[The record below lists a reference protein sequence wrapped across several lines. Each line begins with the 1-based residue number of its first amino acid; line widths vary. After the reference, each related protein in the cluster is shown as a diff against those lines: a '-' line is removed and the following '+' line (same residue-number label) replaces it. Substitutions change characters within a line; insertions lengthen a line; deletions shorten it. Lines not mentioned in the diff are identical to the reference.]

1 MIEGD
6 GAKVAHNDRPI
17 ESLDRDELIELVKQ
31 VLRENQELR
40 RQLEEAR
47 RAAKRQAAP
56 FSKGSPRTNP
66 KTPGRK
72 AGAHYGPRAHRPP
85 LSRIDEHLEAP
96 LPPRCPDCSGALE
109 EIDTASQ
116 DQVEIPRRP
125 IFRRFTIHIGRCV
138 DCGRRVQGRHPL
150 QTSDALGAAASQLG
164 PDAKAVIAT
173 MNKDLGASYGKI
185 LGFFGKVFEIS
196 ITRGGA
202 AQTVLRTAERA
213 KPIYQTILLI
223 VRRSRRVTPD
233 ETGWKVGGILQ
244 WLWTFVAR
252 TVTAYRI
259 RPSRGFDVAEEVLG
273 AFYSGVLIHD
283 GWAPYEK
290 FGEAQHQQCLAHL
303 LRRCQELLSTAT
315 RGAVRFPRE
324 LKTLLQSG
332 LALRDRRDAGEVSA
346 RGMAVAIGR
355 LESRLDRLLS
365 GSFQNDEN
373 FRLANHVA
381 NHQRDIF
388 TFLRRPGV
396 DATNWRGEQAIR
408 PAVVNRKVWGGNR
421 TEAGAHAQEI
431 LVSILRTLA
440 QRGAD
445 AIEFLNHVLRTPPGH
460 ALPVLPAFAGAWRS
474 STR

>member
-56 FSKGSPRTNP
+56 FSKGSPKTSP

-72 AGAHYGPRAHRPP
+72 AGADYGVKAHRPP
-85 LSRIDEHLEAP
+85 LSEVDEHFEAP

-109 EIDTASQ
+109 EIDTALQ
-116 DQVEIPRRP
+116 DQIDVPRKP
-125 IFRRFTIHIGRCV
+125 IRRRFTVHIGRCV

-164 PDAKAVIAT
+164 PDAKALIAT

-185 LGFFGKVFEIS
+185 HGFFEKVFEIS

-213 KPIYQTILLI
+213 EPIYRTILLI

-273 AFYSGVLIHD
+273 TFYSGVLIHD

-290 FGEAQHQQCLAHL
+290 FTEAEHQQCLAHL
-303 LRRCQELLSTAT
+303 LRRCQEMLSTAT

-324 LKTLLQSG
+324 LKALLLSG
-332 LALRDRRDAGEVSA
+332 LMLRDRRDAGEMSP

-355 LESRLDRLLS
+355 LEARLDRLLS

-373 FRLANHVA
+373 FRLAKHVA
-381 NHQRDIF
+381 NHQLDIF
-388 TFLRRPGV
+388 TFLRHPGV

-421 TEAGAHAQEI
+421 TLAGAHAQEI
-431 LVSILRTLA
+431 LTSILRTLA

-445 AIEFLNHVLRTPPGH
+445 AIEFFNHVLRTPADRP
-460 ALPVLPAFAGAWRS
+460 LPALPAFVGH
-474 STR
+474 